1 MSLDEQDVLD
11 RIRCDYRLGDAS
23 LTKLIY
29 GVLGS
34 DACKVEDL
42 EELCEA
48 VPSKNVSG
56 GDIDGD
62 VDLDEASLALVLLDV
77 LDRNIDQTGLVS
89 LACRALQ
96 RSTRQACLERFNI
109 RVGKTAFKL
118 LEHHATN
125 FVVTKYVFD
134 LMPSSSCDEAFGLVC
149 NTLAHNMAVLETHLD
164 DLSVP
169 RPCVDSTRAA
179 LDLVNK
185 KFINRDDNSEL
196 VELLVKLA
204 KCAACPLGLLASCFE
219 VLSNKGVKEHQRGVI
234 ADVVVDSIYLYSDN
248 YNFVQQACRLLSTIK
263 TDNRIGAMLI
273 FQHAGKAPLSLLKET
288 LKLMC
293 ATPPS
298 VLCVKA
304 VTQVLQ
310 RCVGMN
316 QARQEQQA
324 LKDKQEEQEEEQEED
339 QEEDQE
345 DQEEDQEEQHK
356 DEETCMEVAMQLFG
370 TLVSDKTMQK
380 VWHVG
385 MDLLVE
391 TVRSARNQKSQI
403 VNQASFIVAPYV
415 VGRVAKTLRTSD
427 EDLVEA
433 LQDLLVV
440 SRHARLC
447 SYDLSKVT
455 EVLKRESLAKPGCAS
470 RVAKLAMMVLEELSK
485 DKTNLPDLP
494 DLACIQDVVE
504 TTKSIAKRSCDAA
517 FLNGACKVVS
527 TFEASIAKR
536 AHLSSIQSS
545 DD

>member
-11 RIRCDYRLGDAS
+11 RIRCDYHMGDTS

-56 GDIDGD
+56 GDMDGD
-62 VDLDEASLALVLLDV
+62 SLALALLDV

-96 RSTRQACLERFNI
+96 RSTSQACLERFNI

-125 FVVTKYVFD
+125 FGVTKYVFD
-134 LMPSSSCDEAFGLVC
+134 LMQSSSCDEAFDLVC
-149 NTLAHNMAVLETHLD
+149 NTLAHNIAVLEADMD

-169 RPCVDSTRAA
+169 RHCVDSTRAA

-185 KFINRDDNSEL
+185 RFVDCDGNSRL

-204 KCAACPLGLLASCFE
+204 KCAACPLGLLAKCFE
-219 VLSNKGVKEHQRGVI
+219 VLSNKGLEERQRGVI
-234 ADVVVDSIYLYSDN
+234 ADLVVDSIYLYSDN
-248 YNFVQQACRLLSTIK
+248 YNFLQQACRLFSTIK

-298 VLCVKA
+298 VLCLKA

-324 LKDKQEEQEEEQEED
+324 LKDKQEEQEEEEEEEQHEEQHEEQQEEA
-339 QEEDQE
+339 QQ
-345 DQEEDQEEQHK
+345 EQHK

-391 TVRSARNQKSQI
+391 TVRSARNQTSQI
-403 VNQASFIVAPYV
+403 VNQASVIVAPYV
-415 VGRVAKTLRTSD
+415 VGRLVKALQTSD
-427 EDLVEA
+427 EDLAEA

-470 RVAKLAMMVLEELSK
+470 PVTKLAMMVLEELSK
-485 DKTNLPDLP
+485 DTTNLPNLP
-494 DLACIQDVVE
+494 NLPVLACIQDVVE

-517 FLNGACKVVS
+517 FLNSACKVVS

-536 AHLSSIQSS
+536 AHLS
-545 DD
+545 

>member
-11 RIRCDYRLGDAS
+11 RIRCDYHMGDAS

-48 VPSKNVSG
+48 VPSKNVPG
-56 GDIDGD
+56 GD
-62 VDLDEASLALVLLDV
+62 VDLDEASLALALLDV

-125 FVVTKYVFD
+125 FVVTQYVFD
-134 LMPSSSCDEAFGLVC
+134 LMQSSSCDEAFDLVC
-149 NTLAHNMAVLETHLD
+149 NTLAHNIAVLEADMD

-185 KFINRDDNSEL
+185 KFINRDDNSKL

-204 KCAACPLGLLASCFE
+204 KCATCPLGLLASCFE
-219 VLSNKGVKEHQRGVI
+219 VLSNTKCLEEHQRGAI

-248 YNFVQQACRLLSTIK
+248 YNFLQQACRLLSTIK

-273 FQHAGKAPLSLLKET
+273 FHHASKAPLSLLKET
-288 LKLMC
+288 LKLLC

-316 QARQEQQA
+316 QARQERQT
-324 LKDKQEEQEEEQEED
+324 LKDKHEEQEEEEQEE
-339 QEEDQE
+339 EEQ
-345 DQEEDQEEQHK
+345 QEQHK

-370 TLVSDKTMQK
+370 TLASDKTMQK

-391 TVRSARNQKSQI
+391 TVRSARHQKSQI
-403 VNQASFIVAPYV
+403 VNQASVIVAPYV
-415 VGRVAKTLRTSD
+415 VGRVAKTLQTSD
-427 EDLVEA
+427 EELVEA

-440 SRHARLC
+440 SRHVRLC

-470 RVAKLAMMVLEELSK
+470 QVAKLAMMVLEELGK
-485 DKTNLPDLP
+485 DETNLPNLP
-494 DLACIQDVVE
+494 VLACIQDVVE

-517 FLNGACKVVS
+517 FLNSACKVVS
-527 TFEASIAKR
+527 TFKASLTKR
-536 AHLSSIQSS
+536 AHLSSNQSC